1 MVLLFHLDEES
12 GSVAID
18 AADLSPAA
26 QQAWV
31 EEKRSAAWWEITI
44 LQLKVQVGKSH
55 AAFSVQHSVSGGLA
69 PVRWGIQ
76 RRLEMEAATQTSQQM
91 CMAGVGEAPDITLT
105 TAATTA
111 MEPPPPQIPS
121 VAAPASSQLS
131 MWENWLAQEERDLL
145 AAKQRGEK
153 WDQRAAEA
161 GGGAGGLV
169 PGSGTPSRFRREV

>member
-1 MVLLFHLDEES
+1 M
-12 GSVAID
+12 
-18 AADLSPAA
+18 
-26 QQAWV
+26 

-91 CMAGVGEAPDITLT
+91 CMAGVGDAPDITLT

-111 MEPPPPQIPS
+111 MESLLPAQQYYLKLAIEIVLARP
-121 VAAPASSQLS
+121 APAPSKLS
-131 MWENWLAQEERDLL
+131 
-145 AAKQRGEK
+145 KI
-153 WDQRAAEA
+153 
-161 GGGAGGLV
+161 
-169 PGSGTPSRFRREV
+169 